1 MFIKKGDTMK
11 ITIIGFGEVGN
22 IIAEELGHAHE
33 IMIWDK
39 KLGLDGRG
47 KELLLEKASHLGVG
61 VARSSEEAVKF
72 GELIFSV
79 VTAGESFNVV
89 KEIGHLITK
98 NKLFLDGNS
107 VAPDTK
113 AFSAKEC
120 NNLES
125 YVDVAIMAP
134 FPPTRFLTPLIIS
147 GPQAEIVK
155 DLLTSLKF
163 TIKETGKEIGYGSS
177 IKMCRSIFIKGLEAI
192 TTECL
197 LSARAYGIET
207 QVLTSLHNSF
217 PSLGWDKD
225 FGNYLISRVAEH
237 GLRRSEEMLEVVK
250 TIKDKSLSSKMSQAT
265 SEKHKEFVDLMKK
278 QNIPYQEPFVWQ
290 ETADALQQ

>member
-1 MFIKKGDTMK
+1 MK

-22 IIAEELGHAHE
+22 IIAEELGNNHE
-33 IMIWDK
+33 ITIWDK
-39 KLGLDGRG
+39 KLGTNNRD
-47 KELLLEKASHLGVG
+47 KELLLERASHVG
-61 VARSSEEAVKF
+61 VRVAESSEDAVKF

-98 NKLFLDGNS
+98 NKLFLDCNS

-113 AFSAKEC
+113 ALSAKQC

-134 FPPTRFLTPLIIS
+134 FPPQRLSTPLIIS
-147 GPQAEIVK
+147 GPQAETVK
-155 DLLTSLKF
+155 DLLTSFKF
-163 TIKETGKEIGYGSS
+163 TIREIGQNIGYGSS

-197 LSARAYGIET
+197 LSARAYGIEE

-250 TIKDKSLSSKMSQAT
+250 TIQDKSLSSKMSQAT
-265 SEKHKEFVDLMKK
+265 SEKHKEFVDLMKE
-278 QNIPYQEPFVWQ
+278 QDIPYQEPFVWQ
-290 ETADALQQ
+290 ETADILRKK